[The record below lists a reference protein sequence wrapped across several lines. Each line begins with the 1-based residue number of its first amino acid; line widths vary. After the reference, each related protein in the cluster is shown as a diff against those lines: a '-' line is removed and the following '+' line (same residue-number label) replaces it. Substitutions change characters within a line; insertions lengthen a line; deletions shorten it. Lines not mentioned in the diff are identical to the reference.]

1 MFQGEYNSPAI
12 QLLTTECLKL
22 KNSSLDLLQPNLLK
36 LLPLPKTAM
45 PGRWRPPS
53 EVSSKSVKRKRIRS
67 DIYDSEASDD
77 ENTKLTEASE
87 CPSAD
92 TSNKETA
99 VVTKCDTDAGGEE
112 SSAPAEVQQ
121 DYAEMLQDE
130 SRVETSEANS
140 GLDADVVIVTES
152 GEEKGGKTAATAFAE
167 KSCGKEALEA
177 NTSLNS
183 AGSSKMD
190 RTEESRV
197 ETSEPSRTVQGQM
210 KKSLKGSRKCT
221 DGGLGSKIL
230 RSFADYYET
239 LSAVDSSLNNHQ
251 QPPLAA
257 RIGSGWSL
265 LPGIEDA
272 VSREEC
278 KSDQLR
284 EEMKAELGVRA
295 SRCLWQSVDHQ
306 ISSWKC
312 TNGSDQLPDGCSIP
326 VSSSDTSTR
335 LDLSSEAVAS
345 RFALLL
351 HLNSMWLSETY
362 DLLLALFYTFNNAR
376 LVKVVHSVTALSSAF
391 SYKVLVSV
399 PVIVCKYTSVRL
411 NTSTGLC
418 SICLDSS
425 LVCVW
430 RWLLWFQVWKICP

>member
-45 PGRWRPPS
+45 SGRWRPPS

-121 DYAEMLQDE
+121 DHAEMLQDE

-140 GLDADVVIVTES
+140 GLDADVIVTES

-167 KSCGKEALEA
+167 KSSCGKEALEA

-239 LSAVDSSLNNHQ
+239 LTAVDSSLNNHQ

-312 TNGSDQLPDGCSIP
+312 TDGSDQLPDGCSIP

-335 LDLSSEAVAS
+335 LDLSSEAVAN

-362 DLLLALFYTFNNAR
+362 DILLALFDTFNNAR

-399 PVIVCKYTSVRL
+399 PVIVCRYTSVRL

-418 SICLDSS
+418 SVCLDSS
-425 LVCVW
+425 LVCV
-430 RWLLWFQVWKICP
+430 